1 MPLTLSGNKVE
12 IGWTWQGYS
21 KFLDQSEIQV
31 DRADGKGWQVLTFDT
46 TPDYTGTPTH
56 WKYRAIYRVD
66 DQQLGQ

>member
-1 MPLTLSGNKVE
+1 
-12 IGWTWQGYS
+12 
-21 KFLDQSEIQV
+21 V